1 MVEAEPVEDDL
12 VISAPIGV
20 GMPVMGLMPAAPAN
34 VPAQGMRP
42 EAAQNAPLIQP
53 AYIAPL

>member
-1 MVEAEPVEDDL
+1 MEDDL

-34 VPAQGMRP
+34 VPAQGIRP